1 LLVKARPAP
10 TDVSCMR
17 FAFRQLVG
25 ALLVCTAIVA
35 TTGVFTFAKPVYR
48 PPNAS
53 KTIDFSQVDY
63 FSPRLVRSAFA
74 RHGIVL
80 RGITQD
86 GFQLLSNRKPP
97 WPAASL
103 QLAIAPHDGKAS
115 WGSKLEAY
123 DERFGNVFVTYGGH
137 DAKLL
142 RRVKAAVADIR
153 KDS

>member
-1 LLVKARPAP
+1 MA
-10 TDVSCMR
+10 
-17 FAFRQLVG
+17 G
-25 ALLVCTAIVA
+25 LLVCVALVA
-35 TTGVFTFAKPVYR
+35 TAGVFTFAKPVYH
-48 PPNAS
+48 PPNES
-53 KTIDFSQVDY
+53 KTIDFSKTDY

-80 RGITQD
+80 TGITQA
-86 GFQLLSNRKPP
+86 GFALLSNKKPP

-103 QLAIAPHDGKAS
+103 QLAVAPHDGKGS
-115 WGSKLEAY
+115 WGSKLEPY

-137 DAKLL
+137 DEKLL